1 MEKQEVISI
10 EELKQGFC
18 SETMKQGFL
27 WSGHSKNQLDDY
39 LKTRKERDLLYL
51 VYSLMNRCDLYFKK
65 MVCTYDM
72 WIVNTRLYG
81 ESSFCLVY
89 TIYTMNNNHLDKKD
103 SIVAYLEHED
113 GTYVLDFKEYKM
125 TVCEERKRQ
134 RDHDME
140 VGRFILQC
148 YVDLLNDLLQE
159 VEIWGSQT
167 ALET

>member
-1 MEKQEVISI
+1 
-10 EELKQGFC
+10 
-18 SETMKQGFL
+18 
-27 WSGHSKNQLDDY
+27 
-39 LKTRKERDLLYL
+39 
-51 VYSLMNRCDLYFKK
+51 MNRCDLYFKK

-113 GTYVLDFKEYKM
+113 DTYVLDFKEYKM

-159 VEIWGSQT
+159 VEI
-167 ALET
+167 

>member
-1 MEKQEVISI
+1 
-10 EELKQGFC
+10 
-18 SETMKQGFL
+18 
-27 WSGHSKNQLDDY
+27 
-39 LKTRKERDLLYL
+39 
-51 VYSLMNRCDLYFKK
+51 
-65 MVCTYDM
+65 
-72 WIVNTRLYG
+72 
-81 ESSFCLVY
+81 
-89 TIYTMNNNHLDKKD
+89 MNNNHLDKKD

-113 GTYVLDFKEYKM
+113 DTYVLDFKEYKM

-159 VEIWGSQT
+159 VEILGSQT

>member
-1 MEKQEVISI
+1 MDEEQIKSFVQTNSEISLMDFYKSL
-10 EELKQGFC
+10 ERQQREAGYSMQ
-18 SETMKQGFL
+18 
-27 WSGHSKNQLDDY
+27 
-39 LKTRKERDLLYL
+39 KTSLILSLIHIYMCIRDS

-113 GTYVLDFKEYKM
+113 DTYVLDFKEYKM

-159 VEIWGSQT
+159 VEI
-167 ALET
+167 